1 MLCRRAEPT
10 APTAV
15 IPTALAP
22 AAHSSTALATPAF
35 LDAITI
41 LTLTAK

>member
-1 MLCRRAEPT
+1 MLCRLAEPT

-22 AAHSSTALATPAF
+22 AALTPTALATPAF
-35 LDAITI
+35 LNAITI
-41 LTLTAK
+41 PTLTAK